1 MESVNCD
8 ICILHDAKE
17 ESVTIV
23 SAKAHKVIVRKY
35 KKADDEVNYTRW
47 LQAGTLSPIQKKV
60 RFGTSA
66 IYTDEI

>member
-1 MESVNCD
+1 MHDKPIKVFPCLKTGERRFQMESVNCD

-35 KKADDEVNYTRW
+35 KKSDDE
-47 LQAGTLSPIQKKV
+47 L
-60 RFGTSA
+60 TSSH
-66 IYTDEI
+66 D